1 MDLGVK
7 KHWLAHASF
16 ALLAALLAS
25 SCGDGTGVCTGCCG
39 PGGQTY
45 CKDGWTKSEC
55 ADWNRQGVN
64 GVTWH
69 FHEGQ
74 TCAERGTP
82 AN

>member
-1 MDLGVK
+1 MRRSKKRWFVVGLFTLG
-7 KHWLAHASF
+7 ASV
-16 ALLAALLAS
+16 ATAG
-25 SCGDGTGVCTGCCG
+25 CGDGTGVCTGCCG
-39 PGGQTY
+39 PQGQTY

-55 ADWNRQGVN
+55 SDWNAQGVN

-82 AN
+82 AT